1 MCVPADTPSGLQWS
15 MKKLILGVTALMLTA
30 CAPSVSA
37 NLQPSLLEQ
46 APTLDVKVTLNPN
59 MPSRQTFAVIPYT
72 QISDKAQ
79 ATGITAQHLAFQV
92 RNNMELLGYRYVE
105 RPDEADLQVLV
116 DASNP
121 YNTSYVPPSQY
132 TVPVYVPGKSSTYST
147 YSSGSFSSGSTWG
160 TYTGTGTGTVTV
172 PGYYTSRTYTTSG
185 YTQGYFYPGVTAVIV
200 DRQTQAI
207 QATAS
212 GVGTSRNPDLRV
224 SMQNLLYDV
233 FGKMPV
239 AQKPAVPAK
248 SGRMGLSY
256 ASWTADGN
264 TYYPLVTG
272 VTKDGPAARAG
283 LAVGDFILSVD
294 GTATINLPVSQIDQ
308 LIAADAG
315 TQRTLVINRGTSTKS
330 VQFVMTSP

>member
-1 MCVPADTPSGLQWS
+1 
-15 MKKLILGVTALMLTA
+15 MLTA

-46 APTLDVKVTLNPN
+46 APSLDIKITPNPT
-59 MPSRQTFAVIPYT
+59 MPGRQTFAVVPYI

-92 RNNMELLGYRYVE
+92 RNNMEMLGYRYVE
-105 RPDEADLQVLV
+105 RQDEADLQVLV
-116 DASNP
+116 DASNA

-132 TVPVYVPGKSSTYST
+132 TLPVYVPSTTSTYST
-147 YSSGSFSSGSTWG
+147 YSNGSFNSGGTWG
-160 TYTGTGTGTVTV
+160 TYTGTGSGTVTV
-172 PGYYTSRTYTTSG
+172 PGYYTSRTYTTPG
-185 YTQGYFYPGVTAVIV
+185 YTQGFYYPGFTVVIV

-224 SMQNLLYDV
+224 SMQNLLYNV
-233 FGKMPV
+233 FGKMPMT
-239 AQKPAVPAK
+239 KSPAVSPK

-256 ASWTADGN
+256 AAWTADGN
-264 TYYPLVTG
+264 TYYPLVVG

-283 LAVGDFILSVD
+283 IEAGDFILSID
-294 GTATINLPVSQIDQ
+294 GTATMNLPVSQIDQ

-315 TQRTLVINRGTSTKS
+315 KERTLVINRGSSTKS
-330 VQFVMTSP
+330 VQFVVATRP